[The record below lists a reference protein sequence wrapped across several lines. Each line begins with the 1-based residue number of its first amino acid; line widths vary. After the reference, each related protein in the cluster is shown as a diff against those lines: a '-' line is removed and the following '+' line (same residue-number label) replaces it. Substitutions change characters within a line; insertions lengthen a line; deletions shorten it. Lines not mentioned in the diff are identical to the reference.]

1 MSLECKHKYHSTLNL
16 NPLFSIRYA
25 SICNIWLRFN
35 IHTYIYI
42 LIQELRIVSSLEA
55 QHKYML
61 NTVFKPS
68 FLN

>member
-35 IHTYIYI
+35 IHIYI
-42 LIQELRIVSSLEA
+42 LIQELPIVSSLEA
-55 QHKYML
+55 QHKYMF
-61 NTVFKPS
+61 NTVFKPG